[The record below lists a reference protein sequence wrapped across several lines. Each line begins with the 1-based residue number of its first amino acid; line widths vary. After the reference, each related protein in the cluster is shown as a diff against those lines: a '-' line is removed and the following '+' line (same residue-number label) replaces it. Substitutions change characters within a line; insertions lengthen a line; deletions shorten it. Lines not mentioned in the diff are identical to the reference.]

1 MGTLCAFDTK
11 PAELDI
17 NNFELFNLFAKL
29 ITHELEIEE
38 ANVIRET
45 ALKESIQTSEARARF
60 MSILGH
66 DLRGPLNTIVM
77 AANIQKTAKLDEEKS
92 KEFSD
97 KILRA
102 AKRMQH
108 LIDDLLD
115 TTRAVQG
122 DKISIFK
129 KPADLREICEHIIEE
144 FRISNPDNK
153 IEFYAEEN
161 CHGDWDERRLGQVLS
176 NLLSNAIHYGDPSQ
190 PIKVN
195 LIEECDKILLQV
207 NNRGRLISPERLQN
221 LFRPFWRGAR
231 KRANSSGL
239 GLGLYI
245 VKQIVE
251 AHDGSISVESNREYG
266 TTFTA
271 TFEKS
276 EKSEKSE
283 N

>member
-1 MGTLCAFDTK
+1 MGTLCAFDTE
-11 PAELDI
+11 PADLDVD
-17 NNFELFNLFAKL
+17 NFELFNLFAKL

-38 ANVIRET
+38 QNVIRET
-45 ALKESIQTSEARARF
+45 ALKKAIDSNEARARF

-77 AANIQKTAKLDEEKS
+77 AANIQKMGKLDKEKS
-92 KEFSD
+92 IEFSK

-102 AKRMQH
+102 ANRMQH

-115 TTRAVQG
+115 TTRTVQG
-122 DKISIFK
+122 DKISIDK
-129 KPADLREICEHIIEE
+129 KPTDLREICEHIIEE
-144 FRISNPDNK
+144 FQISKPESK
-153 IEFYAEEN
+153 IEFYGEEN

-176 NLLSNAIHYGDPSQ
+176 NLLSNAIHYGDPNQ

-195 LIEECDKILLQV
+195 LIEECDKVLLQV
-207 NNRGRLISPERLQN
+207 NNRGRLVPSEIVEN

-231 KRANSSGL
+231 KRAHSSGL

-251 AHDGSISVESNREYG
+251 AHGGTISVESNREYG

-271 TFEKS
+271 TFEKPGAADNNS
-276 EKSEKSE
+276 
-283 N
+283 